1 MAIKIGDNLN
11 YAGTK
16 PDFVRQQ
23 YATFEEMLAVRDN
36 GMPQLYLAYCLQD
49 KNIYKYDKD
58 NEIDPVTG
66 KFRVFQSGGGGG
78 GTVDTEMSGTST
90 NAVQNKVIKAYVDEG
105 DTAARAYADSKASQV
120 TEMPEPVA
128 EFVEKIVQ
136 YVGTTDVY
144 TQGYFYKCTET
155 DTDVYEWVNISV
167 QSGGGGGGDIDT
179 QMSDTSTNAVQN
191 KVIKAYVDS
200 QVSSAITE
208 VLNTNY

>member
-1 MAIKIGDNLN
+1 MAIKIADNLN
-11 YAGTK
+11 YSGAK

-23 YATFEEMLAVRDN
+23 YATFEEMAAVRDN
-36 GMPQLYLAYCLQD
+36 TMPQLYLAYCLQD

-58 NEIDPVTG
+58 NEVDPTTG

-78 GTVDTEMSGTST
+78 GTVDTEMSDSST
-90 NAVQNKVIKAYVDEG
+90 NAVQNKVIKAYVD
-105 DTAARAYADSKASQV
+105 SKEIQV
-120 TEMPEPVA
+120 TEMPTPVA

-136 YVGTTDVY
+136 FVGTTAGGF

-155 DTDVYEWVNISV
+155 DTDIYEWVNISV
-167 QSGGGGGGDIDT
+167 QPGGGSGGDIDT

-191 KVIKAYVDS
+191 KVIKAYVDG
-200 QVSSAITE
+200 QINSAITE

>member
-1 MAIKIGDNLN
+1 MAIKIADNLN
-11 YAGTK
+11 YAGAK

-23 YATFEEMLAVRDN
+23 YATFEEMAAVRDN
-36 GMPQLYLAYCLQD
+36 TMPQLYLAYCLQD

-58 NEIDPVTG
+58 NEVDPTTG
-66 KFRVFQSGGGGG
+66 KFRVFQSGGS
-78 GTVDTEMSGTST
+78 GTVDTEMSDSST
-90 NAVQNKVIKAYVDEG
+90 NAVQNKVIKAYVD
-105 DTAARAYADSKASQV
+105 SKDIQV
-120 TEMPEPVA
+120 TEMPTPVA

-136 YVGTTDVY
+136 FVGTTSGDF

-191 KVIKAYVDS
+191 RVIKAYVDG